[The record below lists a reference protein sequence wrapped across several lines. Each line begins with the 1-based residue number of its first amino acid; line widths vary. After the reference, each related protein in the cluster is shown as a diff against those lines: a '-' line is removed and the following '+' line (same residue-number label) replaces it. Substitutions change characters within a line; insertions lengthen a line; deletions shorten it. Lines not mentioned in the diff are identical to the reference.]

1 MNEPTT
7 QVRCTYLDLFFMPLF
22 IACCLFIAGDVAS
35 GGDRTEGF
43 GE

>member
-1 MNEPTT
+1 MAADK
-7 QVRCTYLDLFFMPLF
+7 RRDSCSLIDLIFIPAFIFF
-22 IACCLFIAGDVAS
+22 CLLLAGDVAS